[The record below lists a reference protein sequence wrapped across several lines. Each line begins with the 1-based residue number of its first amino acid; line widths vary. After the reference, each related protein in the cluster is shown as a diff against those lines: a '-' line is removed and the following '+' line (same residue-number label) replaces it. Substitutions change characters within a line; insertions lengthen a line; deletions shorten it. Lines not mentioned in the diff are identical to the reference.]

1 MQKIINTI
9 LEMFEQRGY
18 SDIKQNEEY
27 ITANDTDNNII
38 RVNLNII
45 QKLNIAEINSIVHNL
60 QDNNI
65 SHCIVIF
72 QGIPTPSVK
81 NLILSL
87 PELNLNIELFKAEDL
102 FFNIT
107 KHILVPNHEK
117 LNKQEQIQFKKSF
130 GINIPVLLK
139 TDPISKFYNFKR
151 GDIIKVTRK
160 NGFISYRIVK

>member
-18 SDIKQNEEY
+18 SDIKENNQY
-27 ITANDTDNNII
+27 ITAINNDNNII

>member
-27 ITANDTDNNII
+27 ITANDTDNNIV
-38 RVNLNII
+38 RVKLNII
-45 QKLNIAEINSIVHNL
+45 EKLNVAEINSIIHEL
-60 QDNNI
+60 QTDNI
-65 SHCIVIF
+65 SHCIVVF
-72 QGIPTPSVK
+72 EGVPTPTVK
-81 NLILSL
+81 NLISTL
-87 PELNLNIELFKAEDL
+87 PDLNLNIELFKSEDL

-107 KHILVPNHEK
+107 KHILVPKHEK
-117 LNKQEQIQFKKSF
+117 INKQEQIQFKKSF
-130 GINIPVLLK
+130 GTNIPILLK
-139 TDPISKFYNFKR
+139 SDPISKFYNFKK